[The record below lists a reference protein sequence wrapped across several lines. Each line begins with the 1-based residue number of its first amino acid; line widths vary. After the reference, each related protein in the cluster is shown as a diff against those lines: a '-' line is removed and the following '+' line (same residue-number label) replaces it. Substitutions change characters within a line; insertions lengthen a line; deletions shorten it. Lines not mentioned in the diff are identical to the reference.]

1 MKFQLAS
8 LDNQN
13 VLLGP
18 EPKYIVNSF
27 VCVEA
32 GVDERLTPRP
42 PDPGFKPRP
51 SRCFLRQGTLLQF
64 FSLHPGVLMGTG
76 DILLG
81 GNPAMN

>member
-42 PDPGFKPRP
+42 PDLEVRGSSLARRVVSSDKELYF
-51 SRCFLRQGTLLQF
+51 S
-64 FSLHPGVLMGTG
+64 FSLFTQVF
-76 DILLG
+76 
-81 GNPAMN
+81 